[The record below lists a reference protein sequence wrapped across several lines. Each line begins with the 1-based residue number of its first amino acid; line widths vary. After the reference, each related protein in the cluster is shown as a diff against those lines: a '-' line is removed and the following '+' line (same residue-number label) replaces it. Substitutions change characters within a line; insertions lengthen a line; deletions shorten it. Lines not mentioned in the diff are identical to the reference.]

1 MRGNQGAD
9 ISLIGV
15 KLRAFKAAPSAN
27 LNLTPAGRRN
37 SLQLPLCKA
46 DLQRWA
52 FGQLIWLQGESELLT
67 LACEALLGD
76 VGRTT

>member
-1 MRGNQGAD
+1 MGGNQGAD

-15 KLRAFKAAPSAN
+15 KLRAFKAAPSA
-27 LNLTPAGRRN
+27 NLTPAGRRN

-52 FGQLIWLQGESELLT
+52 FGQLIWLQVESELLT